1 MIIDFSFWSDQYT
14 QLIEKVSGK
23 WKRIFLKVH
32 EEDLRERL
40 KKRNKRFD
48 ANAFPVT
55 EDLDLT
61 SYLNVFEIPAVVMS
75 YQG

>member
-1 MIIDFSFWSDQYT
+1 M
-14 QLIEKVSGK
+14 
-23 WKRIFLKVH
+23 KVH

-48 ANAFPVT
+48 ANAFPIT